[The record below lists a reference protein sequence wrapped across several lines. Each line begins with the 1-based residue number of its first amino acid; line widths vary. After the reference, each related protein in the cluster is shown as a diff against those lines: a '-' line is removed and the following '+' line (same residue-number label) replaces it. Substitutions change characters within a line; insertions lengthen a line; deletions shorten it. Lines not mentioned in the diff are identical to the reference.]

1 MFLRWLKTTGSST
14 SSENLTDFPC
24 SAFSGLGGGV
34 LTRVSAGF
42 ADPLGP
48 PLTPE
53 AERPLP
59 NFFESL
65 DPISSRAGVDTPSAA
80 AWLTRAY
87 KNNKRQIHV
96 RKVIFKIGLE
106 S

>member
-1 MFLRWLKTTGSST
+1 MFLRWLKTTGCT

-53 AERPLP
+53 DPERPLP

-87 KNNKRQIHV
+87 KTPRQINV
-96 RKVIFKIGLE
+96 RRVTYD
-106 S
+106 

>member
-1 MFLRWLKTTGSST
+1 MILRWLKATGST

-80 AWLTRAY
+80 AWLTRA
-87 KNNKRQIHV
+87 
-96 RKVIFKIGLE
+96 
-106 S
+106 

>member
-1 MFLRWLKTTGSST
+1 MRWLKTTGGST

-53 AERPLP
+53 DPERPLP

-87 KNNKRQIHV
+87 KNPRQINV
-96 RKVIFKIGLE
+96 RRVTYD
-106 S
+106 

>member
-1 MFLRWLKTTGSST
+1 MLLRWLKTTGRT

-53 AERPLP
+53 DPERPLP

-65 DPISSRAGVDTPSAA
+65 DPISSRPGVDTPSAA

-87 KNNKRQIHV
+87 KNHKRQINV
-96 RKVIFKIGLE
+96 RRVKFD
-106 S
+106 